1 MDLTRL
7 QGSGNIEHSE
17 LETSSDG
24 GRGISAG
31 HLENKRLPSLVN
43 DDGSIG
49 VGENSVKKVADKFML
64 RLTASLAQRV
74 RDRLDK
80 EHTMSPNEVKLLE
93 YFVKQIKQNKKNNLH
108 EDELEDKI
116 KALAK

>member
-17 LETSSDG
+17 LETSSGG

-49 VGENSVKKVADKFML
+49 VGENSVRKVADKFML

-80 EHTMSPNEVKLLE
+80 EHTMLSL
-93 YFVKQIKQNKKNNLH
+93 IH
-108 EDELEDKI
+108 I
-116 KALAK
+116 